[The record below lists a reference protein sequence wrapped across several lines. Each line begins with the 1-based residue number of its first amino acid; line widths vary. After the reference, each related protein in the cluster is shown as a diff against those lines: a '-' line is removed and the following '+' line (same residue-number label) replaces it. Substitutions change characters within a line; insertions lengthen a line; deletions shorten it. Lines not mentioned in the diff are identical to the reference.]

1 VTARGRGAAWTVAA
15 AIAVAAACRR
25 APAPESLRAST
36 PPAPAS
42 PLAASPPADDEGAL
56 LEEAPERDPH
66 SETVT
71 IKLSADPARKAHI
84 YWGRK
89 DLGLAP
95 LEVTR
100 PRDSGPL
107 DLTIITPGALTLHTR
122 VFTDRD
128 DRLSLHLVAEGDAP
142 SVFGY
147 RPDDAPATRTP
158 EQSPRRLDATRPARP
173 RARPRTSAPARRAP

>member
-15 AIAVAAACRR
+15 AIAVAACQRT
-25 APAPESLRAST
+25 PAPEAPRTAPS
-36 PPAPAS
+36 PPAS
-42 PLAASPPADDEGAL
+42 PPPTAAPPADDEGAL
-56 LEEAPERDPH
+56 VGEAPERDPH

-71 IKLSADPARKAHI
+71 IKLTADPARKAHI

-100 PRDSGPL
+100 PRNSGPL

-128 DRLSLHLVAEGDAP
+128 DKLSLHLVAEGSGP

-147 RPDDAPATRTP
+147 RPDDVPATQTP
-158 EQSPRRLDATRPARP
+158 EQSLRRLDATRPARP
-173 RARPRTSAPARRAP
+173 RARPQTSASARPAP